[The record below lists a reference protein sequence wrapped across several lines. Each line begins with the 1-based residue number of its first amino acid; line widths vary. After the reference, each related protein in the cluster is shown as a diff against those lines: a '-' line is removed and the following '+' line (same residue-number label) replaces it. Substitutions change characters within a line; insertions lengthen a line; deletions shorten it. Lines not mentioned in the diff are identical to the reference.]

1 MDDEH
6 AIEIVSSPSAYS
18 DDLARSGAAANYYAR
33 QGIFADY
40 HEQTAHNTKARQK
53 NDLLLFSTM
62 LAEMGVNRSVDAL
75 YHDALAW
82 EGIDYGHLK
91 AFQKWL
97 RNQGYA
103 ISSINV
109 SVTTIRRYCGLAYE
123 TGVLSHEAID
133 MIQTVKSYNRKVGQ
147 NIDASR
153 EQTRKGHKKA
163 APAYVPSMAL
173 QQLRTT
179 TTTPAPSRRNHD
191 RSLAA
196 RDQLLV
202 CLFTEHGLRC
212 SEIVN
217 LDIEHFNLETREIT
231 VHREKTG
238 DTETY
243 ELLPRAYEALRLYLA
258 EVSRKSGPL
267 FTGYQGKRISRRG
280 VNKRI
285 GELGGQVHIEHLS
298 PHDLRHDWTKRAI
311 RENSLDVVQV
321 YGGWKSSAM
330 PLHYAKTY
338 GVTHKGLKLS
348 E

>member
-1 MDDEH
+1 MEDEQ
-6 AIEIVSSPSAYS
+6 ALEIILSPPYG
-18 DDLARSGAAANYYAR
+18 DDLARSGATANYYAR
-33 QGIFADY
+33 QRIFADY
-40 HEQTAHNTKARQK
+40 HEQTARNTQDRQK

-62 LAEMGVNRSVDAL
+62 LAEMGVNRSTDDL

-82 EGIDYGHLK
+82 EGINYGHLK

-97 RNQGYA
+97 RDQGYA
-103 ISSINV
+103 ISSVNV

-123 TGVLSHEAID
+123 SGVLSHEAID
-133 MIQTVKSYNRKVGQ
+133 MIRTVKNYNRKVGQ
-147 NIDASR
+147 NIDMSR
-153 EQTRKGHKKA
+153 EQTRKGEKKA
-163 APAYVPSMAL
+163 SPTYVPSTVL
-173 QQLRTT
+173 QQLRTPGT
-179 TTTPAPSRRNHD
+179 ATPSRRRHD
-191 RSLAA
+191 QALSA

-217 LDIEHFNLETREIT
+217 LNIEHFHMETREIT

-243 ELLPRAYEALRLYLA
+243 ELLPRAYEALLLYL
-258 EVSRKSGPL
+258 STQDRKTGPL
-267 FTGYQGKRISRRG
+267 FTGYGGKRISRRAI
-280 VNKRI
+280 NKRI
-285 GELGGQVHIEHLS
+285 GELGERLHLEHLS

-311 RENSLDVVQV
+311 RENSLDVIQV